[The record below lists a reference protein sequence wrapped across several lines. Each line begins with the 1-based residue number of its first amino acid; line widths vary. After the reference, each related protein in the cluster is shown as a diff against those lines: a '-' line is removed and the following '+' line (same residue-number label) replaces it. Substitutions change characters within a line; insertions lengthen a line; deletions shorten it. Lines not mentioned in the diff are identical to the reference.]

1 MSEQIYTIKYESLV
15 ELFDK
20 LREANGF
27 SNVGEK
33 ELFSL
38 DQAKFLLEKAGENRR
53 DYIALLNKASGSTLF
68 IPREIETISGS
79 FLQKQFPWV
88 EYLKWEQPR
97 QDLILQNDAFYK
109 SNLISVEIPEETS
122 SMGSS
127 VFSGSSNLK
136 KVEWNSSK
144 MKTIEAESFEDCI
157 KLEEVFFSEEAANN
171 IVRIGASAFKLGKSS
186 STVNLK
192 MNFNNFINLTSLGM
206 NAFYGS
212 NLSLI
217 DNMGDP
223 ISRLIIPRGLVDLPS
238 YAFANCKFT
247 EVFFPNTYLGTEKGT
262 FIFYSTP
269 LKVVEFESGLTN
281 LTIPGTCFEYCPL
294 ETIINS
300 DCISILGNSSFYGAG
315 TTDSSIEEFKNVE
328 ELGYKCFGN
337 AYFSAL
343 SFPKLNRIK
352 GVSGATENFY
362 NSKIKT
368 LTFGTDFGTEKRE
381 EGVSYDTSYY
391 YITDSFFKGS
401 NIDTIKFLGTIEEWC
416 SRIIAPINKERE
428 DWSGWPFAKTITN
441 GDGTTSGGRLFVY
454 NKDNE
459 LVEFKGTSTSP
470 FKIDVETIE
479 ANVFANY
486 KNFGYVEFSD
496 KLKTIKE
503 NAFKNITTTTGKDEI
518 YFNMHPYQ
526 YLELEFENEF
536 SSPYGQNVPINT
548 VKARNINGG
557 NKLNMASLKDNMFKK
572 YDENGIAQF
581 QTNIT
586 IPANAYA
593 YIVSGTIDLGNS
605 YYFPNGE
612 MEKIIIG
619 EKAFYKSGIG
629 NAAFGIAQQ
638 VIIGNQAFYGDE
650 KISGLKGD
658 TSLESYPNIIEIGI
672 ESFYNCIKLVH
683 TRSSAYPFTLPII
696 KTIGDRA
703 FYGCT
708 QLTEIVLG
716 SENNPVESIGAD
728 AFSQCTGITKATI
741 YYDNSLYTE
750 DTFNTMP
757 NYPWGL
763 TEATIEGIGTTKA
776 NMEG

>member
-1 MSEQIYTIKYESLV
+1 MREQIYTIKYESLV

-68 IPREIETISGS
+68 IPREIETISS
-79 FLQKQFPWV
+79 YFLQKQFPWV

-97 QDLILQNDAFYK
+97 QDLILNTNAFIK
-109 SNLISVEIPEETS
+109 SNLISAEIPEETS
-122 SMGSS
+122 SMGSG
-127 VFSGSSNLK
+127 VFKGSSNLK

-144 MKTIEAESFEDCI
+144 METIEAYSFEDCI

-171 IVRIGASAFKLGKSS
+171 IIKIGTSAFELGKVDSN
-186 STVNLK
+186 VNLK
-192 MNFNNFINLTSLGM
+192 MNFNNFINLTSLGQG
-206 NAFYGS
+206 AFDSS

-223 ISRLIIPRGLVDLPS
+223 ISRLIIPRGLVDLPT
-238 YAFANCKFT
+238 YAFARCKFT
-247 EVFFPNTYLGTEKGT
+247 EVFFPNTYLGTGENS
-262 FIFYSTP
+262 FIFYNTP

-281 LTIPGTCFEYCPL
+281 LTIPSSCFQSCPL
-294 ETIINS
+294 ETIING
-300 DCISILGNSSFYGAG
+300 DCISILGNSSFYLAG
-315 TTDSSIEEFKNVE
+315 TEDCSIEEFKNVE

-352 GVSGATENFY
+352 GVSGVNETFFG
-362 NSKIKT
+362 SKIKT

-391 YITDSFFKGS
+391 YITDSLFKGS
-401 NIDTIKFLGTIEEWC
+401 KIDTIKFLGTIEEWC
-416 SRIIAPINKERE
+416 SRIIAPISKEKE

-441 GDGTTSGGRLFVY
+441 GDGTTSGGRLFIY

-479 ANVFANY
+479 ANVFADY

-496 KLKTIKE
+496 KLKTLKE
-503 NAFKNITTTTGKDEI
+503 NVFKNITTTTEKDEI
-518 YFNMHPYQ
+518 YFNMYPYQ

-536 SSPYGQNVPINT
+536 SSPYGQNVPGNT
-548 VKARNINGG
+548 IKFNNVMATNKVSLNSIADNSLQRKNETTQALELQKNLIIPAYAFAYAPVININLGQSYFFTDEP
-557 NKLNMASLKDNMFKK
+557 MQSL
-572 YDENGIAQF
+572 
-581 QTNIT
+581 T
-586 IPANAYA
+586 IEKGAF
-593 YIVSGTIDLGNS
+593 LGVQR
-605 YYFPNGE
+605 
-612 MEKIIIG
+612 IG
-619 EKAFYKSGIG
+619 SVKFNDTQRVVIGDQAFY
-629 NAAFGIAQQ
+629 NAAFSVSLGAKTNELS
-638 VIIGNQAFYGDE
+638 IGEEA
-650 KISGLKGD
+650 
-658 TSLESYPNIIEIGI
+658 
-672 ESFYNCIKLVH
+672 FYNCSKLVH
-683 TRSSAYPFTLPII
+683 TGTPAEGFKLSKV
-696 KTIGDRA
+696 KTIGKKA

-708 QLTEIVLG
+708 SLAVVTLG

-728 AFSQCTGITKATI
+728 AFAQCTGITKATI

-750 DTFNTMP
+750 ETFNTMP

-776 NMEG
+776 SMEG